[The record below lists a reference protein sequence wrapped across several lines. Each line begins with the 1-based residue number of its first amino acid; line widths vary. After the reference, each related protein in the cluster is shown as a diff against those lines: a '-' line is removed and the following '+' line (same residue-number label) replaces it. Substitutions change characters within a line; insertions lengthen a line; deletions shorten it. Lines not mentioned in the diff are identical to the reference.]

1 MCGRFVNYIKDLGEW
16 ESVFEDW
23 SEIRD
28 TGYNVSPTQ
37 NIPVSTANTLTHMR
51 WGLIPH
57 WSKEIPTKY
66 ATFNARAE
74 TITTKPTYRDAW
86 KNSQRCLI
94 PALGY
99 YEWKQEGSH
108 KQPYFVCR
116 VDKKPIVF
124 GGVWDEWNNNNETIL
139 SCSIITQ
146 ESSGKLKDL
155 HPRMPCMIQKDQV
168 EDWLY
173 EGALSALGIATYNEP
188 FNMNYYPV
196 DRKVNNAKS
205 QSPTLITPIEH

>member
-1 MCGRFVNYIKDLGEW
+1 MCGRFVNHIKDLGEW
-16 ESVFEDW
+16 EGIFEDW
-23 SEIRD
+23 AEIRD

-57 WSKEIPTKY
+57 WSKEISTKY

-124 GGVWDEWNNNNETIL
+124 GGVWARGTIEQYKNERHQNEQPAVL
-139 SCSIITQ
+139 FAIIQ
-146 ESSGKLKDL
+146 PEMHVS
-155 HPRMPCMIQKDQV
+155 HR
-168 EDWLY
+168 
-173 EGALSALGIATYNEP
+173 
-188 FNMNYYPV
+188 NMV
-196 DRKVNNAKS
+196 
-205 QSPTLITPIEH
+205 